1 MKKYILHV
9 LLIFAFCAVFTYV
22 VFGPKKYDYPI
33 DLVYTWVDGNDPA
46 WLEKKNYWQ
55 QKNNVSHPYS
65 VGQHRYTDR
74 EELLHSLRSVE
85 LYMPW
90 VRNIYIVTDNQIP
103 AWLNLDHP
111 KIKIIDHK
119 DIFPLDALPVF
130 NSIAIESRLA
140 LIPGLA
146 EHFIYSNDDVFINK
160 PLSPEFFFNQ
170 HGEPIFYS
178 HISSDKKLTQNIV
191 VKENPIARSLAFNPV
206 KVFLQRIKLD
216 LSKIPSAGGIHG
228 MIAYRKS
235 QLIEM
240 LKFFNSDLQSTFYS
254 KFRAETD
261 VMIQGLYYYW
271 RYKHNQMDLRDA
283 QKNMQKFG
291 CRDAGILVM
300 NRIEMIEQND
310 PCMFC
315 LNDAIGVSAELHTN
329 YLRQR
334 FPEKSSFEK

>member
-1 MKKYILHV
+1 MKKYILYG
-9 LLIFAFCAVFTYV
+9 LLVSVICAVFAYTTYNR
-22 VFGPKKYDYPI
+22 KKYDYPI

-55 QKNNVSHPYS
+55 QKNNIVNPYS
-65 VGQHRYTDR
+65 VGKERFTDR

-90 VRNIYIVTDNQIP
+90 IRNIYIVTDNQIP
-103 AWLNLDHP
+103 AWLNVEHP

-119 DIFPLDALPVF
+119 DIFPSDALPVF

-140 LIPGLA
+140 FIPGLA
-146 EHFIYSNDDVFINK
+146 EHFIYANDDVFANK
-160 PLSPEFFFNQ
+160 PLLPEFFFNQ
-170 HGEPIFYS
+170 DGEAIYYS
-178 HISSDKKLTQNIV
+178 HFSSDKKVLKNT
-191 VKENPIARSLAFNPV
+191 KTKRNPITYKLATNPA
-206 KVFLQRIKLD
+206 KVFLKRINLD
-216 LSKIPSAGGIHG
+216 LNKVPVAGGIHN
-228 MIAYRKS
+228 MVAYRKS
-235 QLIEM
+235 QLLKM
-240 LKFFNSDLQSTFYS
+240 LKFFHSDLQSTFYS
-254 KFRAETD
+254 KFRSEND

-271 RYKHNQMDLRDA
+271 RFKHNQMDLRDA
-283 QKNMQKFG
+283 KKNMQKFG

-310 PCMFC
+310 PCTFC

-334 FPEKSSFEK
+334 FPNKSSYEK